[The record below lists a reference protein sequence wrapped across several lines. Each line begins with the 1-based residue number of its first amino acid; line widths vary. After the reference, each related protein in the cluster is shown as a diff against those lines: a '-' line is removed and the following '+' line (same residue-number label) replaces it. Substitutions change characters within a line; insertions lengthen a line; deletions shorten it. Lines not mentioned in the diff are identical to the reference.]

1 MYAKI
6 VDNKIIE
13 KTAEDKNGE
22 AGWKSIEDADIGK
35 RLVYDTDTNSVRAA
49 TDAENSAERDRV
61 VLQDAWFALRAV
73 RNNHLRNTD
82 EYAVNDRAA
91 VTNMPEYREYL
102 RDLPGTYN
110 DTSILTQDEVMDF
123 DAYVASL

>member
-1 MYAKI
+1 MYARI

-13 KTAEDKNGE
+13 KTVEDHDGE
-22 AGWKSIEDADIGK
+22 AGWKSVLDADIGK
-35 RLVYDTDTNSVRAA
+35 RLVYDTDTSSVRAA
-49 TDAENSAERDRV
+49 TDAEISAERDRV
-61 VLQDAWFALRAV
+61 VLQEAWFALRSV
-73 RNNHLRNTD
+73 RNNYLGNTD

-102 RDLPGTYN
+102 RDLPETYN
-110 DTSILTQDEVMDF
+110 DTSILTQDDVMDF